1 MGKSSNAQGV
11 GVWHLSLRSL
21 SLTGNSLEGRHA
33 WETEAMIN
41 ADLPPERHMRFKGI
55 KVFAVEA

>member
-1 MGKSSNAQGV
+1 M
-11 GVWHLSLRSL
+11 WHLSLRSL
-21 SLTGNSLEGRHA
+21 SLTGNSLVDSHA